1 MKGRLDAM
9 ALKSKGLSSFLVGT
23 GGLFKP
29 ALILFLVGILLW
41 PQYYF
46 GAEAQSLP
54 TEEVQENS
62 NEVVEIPD
70 ENLEQAILDKLDEE
84 EGYQITVSDL
94 EGMTGILWANNMG
107 IYYIKGLEHAVNLHY
122 LYLQENY
129 IDTSEGS
136 ESMQIIESL
145 EDEGVN
151 VTYFGQKCASIDP
164 TEVDYFID
172 DPPAD
177 VSTEID
183 WNETEELL
191 DVTGE
196 GIEED
201 DWDLDGDTLS
211 ICTDFIENFE
221 AGTELEFDLIFDAG
235 PAIKFRVNVLD
246 TTYAQ
251 IYPTETEFDLYDP
264 ADVQTTITWND
275 ANKVEKVTGED
286 LEEGDWWVDNST
298 LSISADFLQGFEKG
312 DALEFTISFDKG
324 GDAALEVNIIDTEP
338 HHAIIDPTETVFTLY
353 DPADVQTTIT
363 WNDADEVEEVTGEGI
378 EEADWAVEEVDEET
392 ATLIIEADFFEDFD
406 IGDKLKFDI
415 SFDVGENAVLEVDI
429 VEKAIIDPA
438 EAIYDLYY
446 KEDVKTTINWN
457 IASKVEEVTGEGIGK
472 ADWWV
477 EDSTLTISAGF
488 LQTFAEGEELVFTIK
503 FDEGADATLK
513 IEVIDTTPGGPGS
526 GDVTGDGK
534 VGIQDTLAV
543 LNYVVG
549 STDFTEEQKLAAD
562 VNEDEKVDVLD
573 AVIIL
578 RYVVGLVDSLPV

>member
-1 MKGRLDAM
+1 M
-9 ALKSKGLSSFLVGT
+9 ALKSKGLNSFLVGT

-41 PQYYF
+41 PQFYF

-70 ENLEQAILDKLDEE
+70 ENLEQEILNKLGEE

-94 EGMTGILWANNMG
+94 EGMEGDFNLINKG
-107 IYYIKGLEHAVNLHY
+107 IYYITGLEYAVNLNY

-145 EDEGVN
+145 QDEGVD
-151 VTYFGQKCASIDP
+151 VMYGDQKCASIDP

-172 DPPAD
+172 EPPAD
-177 VSTEID
+177 VSTDID
-183 WNETEELL
+183 WNETEELE

-196 GIEED
+196 GIKEEN
-201 DWDLDGDTLS
+201 WDLDGDTLS
-211 ICTDFIENFE
+211 ICTDFIGTFD
-221 AGTELEFDLIFDAG
+221 AGTELVFDLIFDEG
-235 PAIKFRVNVLD
+235 PEIKFRVNVLE
-246 TTYAQ
+246 TTCAQ
-251 IYPTETEFDLYDP
+251 IDPKEAEFDLYDLE
-264 ADVQTTITWND
+264 DVETTITWND
-275 ANKVEKVTGED
+275 AGEVEEITGED
-286 LEEGDWWVDNST
+286 IEEGDWWVDDST

-312 DALEFTISFDKG
+312 DELEFTISFDKG
-324 GDAALEVNIIDTEP
+324 GDAVLEVNIIDTEP
-338 HHAIIDPTETVFTLY
+338 YHAIIDPTETFFAPY
-353 DPADVQTTIT
+353 DPSDVQTTIT

-378 EEADWAVEEVDEET
+378 EEADWWVQKVDEET
-392 ATLIIEADFFEDFD
+392 ATLIIEADFFENFEV
-406 IGDKLKFDI
+406 GDKIGFNI

-446 KEDVKTTINWN
+446 EEDVKTTITWN
-457 IASKVEEVTGEGIGK
+457 IASEVEEVTGAGIEEG
-472 ADWWV
+472 DWWV
-477 EDSTLTISAGF
+477 DDSTLSISADF
-488 LQTFAEGEELVFTIK
+488 LQDFAEGEKPEFTIK

-513 IEVIDTTPGGPGS
+513 IEVIDTTPGEPGS

-534 VGIQDTLAV
+534 VGIEDTLAV